1 MTFTEKQS
9 RALKKKLSYLNV
21 KTRSSNGEMIA
32 YVEGW
37 HVIAEANRIFGH
49 DSWDRTTLS
58 PNCHWS
64 EMRRGEMVCFYST
77 KVRISV
83 RAGKTV
89 IVREGI
95 GTGLGRSSSIEIA
108 HEIALKAAE
117 TDATKRALSTF
128 GNPFGLALYDK
139 TKAQVTKPQKKA
151 SNAVMVSDTAQK
163 TDPVREFILRD
174 GKGHKKSFSQ
184 INEFV
189 DATLNVIP
197 NLETIDAIYAFW
209 DANNKVFAV
218 IRSKFGD
225 PELDPIPAIHFALK
239 ARARLLGRSN
249 RLENNNGRNRGAKT
263 EVGLPDKSQTVNT
276 RPKDRRIRDKAHL
289 RFVGKQPCLICG
301 RRPSHAHHLRFA
313 QPRAMASKVS
323 DEFTVPLCSAH
334 HDQLHRVGDERA
346 WWARHGIIEPLKIAA
361 KLWSAADKSE
371 KHDPDCVSTEPEQK

>member
-21 KTRSSNGEMIA
+21 KTKSSNGETIA

-37 HVIAEANRIFGH
+37 HVISEANRIFGH

-95 GTGLGRSSSIEIA
+95 GTGLGWSKSVENA

-139 TKAQVTKPQKKA
+139 TKAQVTKPQKR
-151 SNAVMVSDTAQK
+151 AVTAIMAAEVTHQTECVCK
-163 TDPVREFILRD
+163 YILCDADGREKYFSVVDEFI
-174 GKGHKKSFSQ
+174 
-184 INEFV
+184 
-189 DATLNVIP
+189 DAAIKAIER
-197 NLETIDAIYAFW
+197 LETIEAVYAFW
-209 DANNKVFAV
+209 DANNKVFAA
-218 IRSKFGD
+218 IRSEFGD
-225 PELDPIPAIHFALK
+225 SELDPISAIHFALK
-239 ARARLLGRSN
+239 TRARFLGSSK
-249 RLENNNGRNRGAKT
+249 RLEKSNGSNSGETSRNGSSNM
-263 EVGLPDKSQTVNT
+263 SQTVYT
-276 RPKDRRIRDKAHL
+276 SPKDRRVRDKAHL
-289 RFVGKQPCLICG
+289 KFVRKQPCLICG

-313 QPRAMASKVS
+313 QPRAMSSKVS
-323 DEFTVPLCSAH
+323 DEFTVPLCRAH

-361 KLWSAADKSE
+361 KLWSTADKTGES
-371 KHDPDCVSTEPEQK
+371 DPDCALTDAE